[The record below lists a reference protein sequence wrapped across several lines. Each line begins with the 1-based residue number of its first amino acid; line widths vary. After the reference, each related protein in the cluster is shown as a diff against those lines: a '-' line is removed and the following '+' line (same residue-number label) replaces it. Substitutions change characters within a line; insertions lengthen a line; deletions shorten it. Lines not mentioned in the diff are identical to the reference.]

1 MSTHVFVYKAR
12 DRAGNLSS
20 GEVQSD
26 SKTAAAA
33 ALRVRGLA
41 VVDIDAK
48 RGAMGLGDIMDRYR
62 RVKSRDVTV
71 MARQLATMIAS
82 GLSLLR
88 ALYILEDQ
96 TNSPKLKAT
105 IGAVRADVEVGTAL
119 SVAMAKHPTVF
130 NDLFVAMVRAGE
142 VGGNLEEVL
151 ERVASQLEKDD
162 NLRRTVR
169 SAMVY
174 PCMIAGFAV
183 VILIAMILFII
194 PVFQKMFTDLNAKLP
209 ALTRFMI
216 GLSSAGRHYWYLFI
230 LGAGVGI
237 WLFRRWKRTDRGRLQ
252 WDTIKLRFPMQ
263 IGDIVRKIAIAR
275 FSRTLGTLT
284 ASGVPILQAL
294 DITART
300 AGNRVIADPMVQV
313 VERVKGGE
321 SLAPPLASIGV
332 FPMMVTQMVAVG
344 EETGALDSMLHKI
357 ADFYDEEV
365 AAKLKAL
372 TSILEPMMMIVV
384 GAIVGLVV
392 ISMYLPLFSVIKVIG
407 SQTS

>member
-1 MSTHVFVYKAR
+1 VSTFVYTAR
-12 DRAGNLSS
+12 DRS
-20 GEVQSD
+20 GVTSQGEIDSE

-33 ALRVRGLA
+33 ALRVRGLSI
-41 VVDIDAK
+41 VDLDEK
-48 RGAMGLGDIMDRYR
+48 RGGGLEINLDRFKK
-62 RVKSRDVTV
+62 VKTNEVTV

-96 TNSPKLKAT
+96 SSNPKLKST
-105 IGAVRADVEVGTAL
+105 IVAVRQDVEIGTSL
-119 SVAMAKHPTVF
+119 SIAMGKHPAVF
-130 NDLFVAMVRAGE
+130 NDLFVSMVRAGE

-151 ERVASQLEKDD
+151 DRVAIQLEKDD
-162 NLRRTVR
+162 NLRRTVK

-174 PCMIAGFAV
+174 PAMIGIFAL
-183 VILIAMILFII
+183 VILVAMILFII
-194 PVFQKMFTDLNAKLP
+194 PIFQNMFDDLGAKLP
-209 ALTRFMI
+209 ALTQFMI
-216 GLSSAGRHYWYLFI
+216 DLSDAGRSRWYLF
-230 LGAGVGI
+230 LAGAIGLVYG
-237 WLFRRWKRTDRGRLQ
+237 FRKWKASDAGRKQ
-252 WDTIKLRFPMQ
+252 WDTFKLRFPMQ
-263 IGDIVRKIAIAR
+263 IGDIVRKIAVAR
-275 FSRTLGTLT
+275 FTRTLGTLT

-313 VERVKGGE
+313 VERVKEGE
-321 SLAPPLASIGV
+321 PLAGPLSSLGV

-357 ADFYDEEV
+357 ADFYDDEV

-372 TSILEPMMMIVV
+372 TSILEPIMMIVI

-392 ISMYLPLFSVIKVIG
+392 ISRYLPLFSVIKAIG
-407 SQTS
+407 EQTG

>member
-1 MSTHVFVYKAR
+1 VSTFVYTAR
-12 DRAGNLSS
+12 DRS
-20 GEVQSD
+20 GVTSQGEIESE

-41 VVDIDAK
+41 IVELDEKKGGSLEIN
-48 RGAMGLGDIMDRYR
+48 LDRFKK
-62 RVKSRDVTV
+62 VKANEVTV
-71 MARQLATMIAS
+71 LARQLATMIAS

-96 TNSPKLKAT
+96 STNPKLKTTVA
-105 IGAVRADVEVGTAL
+105 AVRQDVEIGTSL
-119 SVAMAKHPTVF
+119 SIAMGKHPTVF
-130 NDLFVAMVRAGE
+130 SDLFVSMVRAGE

-151 ERVASQLEKDD
+151 ERVAVQLEKDD
-162 NLRRTVR
+162 NLRRTVK

-174 PCMIAGFAV
+174 PVMIGIFAL

-194 PVFQKMFTDLNAKLP
+194 PIFQKMFEDLGAKLP
-209 ALTRFMI
+209 ALTQFMI
-216 GLSSAGRHYWYLFI
+216 DLSDAGRSRWYLF
-230 LGAGVGI
+230 LAGGVG
-237 WLFRRWKRTDRGRLQ
+237 LVYGFRKWKNSDRGRKQ
-252 WDTIKLRFPMQ
+252 WDTFKLRFPMQ
-263 IGDIVRKIAIAR
+263 IGDIVRKIAVAR
-275 FSRTLGTLT
+275 FTRTLGTLT

-300 AGNRVIADPMVQV
+300 AGNRVISDPMVQV
-313 VERVKGGE
+313 VERVKEGE
-321 SLAPPLASIGV
+321 PLAGPLNTLGV

-357 ADFYDEEV
+357 ADFYDDEV

-372 TSILEPMMMIVV
+372 TSILEPIMMIVI

-392 ISMYLPLFSVIKVIG
+392 ISMYLPLFSVIKAIG
-407 SQTS
+407 EQTG

>member
-1 MSTHVFVYKAR
+1 
-12 DRAGNLSS
+12 
-20 GEVQSD
+20 
-26 SKTAAAA
+26 
-33 ALRVRGLA
+33 
-41 VVDIDAK
+41 
-48 RGAMGLGDIMDRYR
+48 
-62 RVKSRDVTV
+62 
-71 MARQLATMIAS
+71 
-82 GLSLLR
+82 
-88 ALYILEDQ
+88 
-96 TNSPKLKAT
+96 
-105 IGAVRADVEVGTAL
+105 
-119 SVAMAKHPTVF
+119 
-130 NDLFVAMVRAGE
+130 
-142 VGGNLEEVL
+142 
-151 ERVASQLEKDD
+151 
-162 NLRRTVR
+162 
-169 SAMVY
+169 
-174 PCMIAGFAV
+174 MIAGFAV